1 MKFIRKCNFI
11 SMRYMDEVIL
21 TDVVHPFEELK
32 FFFDKFCNFFFI
44 NLVIFVCFVLK
55 IGMFCFF

>member
-1 MKFIRKCNFI
+1 
-11 SMRYMDEVIL
+11 MDEVIL